1 MGTYFVSVASMAPLM
16 VLKIRFSAALFLETS
31 GNSCGIKFTDL
42 MSALIISG
50 DFNVSSSTN
59 VGQHSVKLS
68 VRLGEPGC
76 SCSDCEV
83 RALGCI
89 CRHILAVIKFV
100 QHERAFPVTQ
110 WEVAAKA
117 LSVEVAAL
125 FLRTKIIWFL
135 TRGGLMAHETVV

>member
-1 MGTYFVSVASMAPLM
+1 
-16 VLKIRFSAALFLETS
+16 
-31 GNSCGIKFTDL
+31 

-50 DFNVSSSTN
+50 DFIVLSSTK
-59 VGQHSVKLS
+59 VGHHLVKLS
-68 VRLGEPGC
+68 VRLDEPGC
-76 SCSDCEV
+76 SCSECEV

-125 FLRTKIIWFL
+125 FLRTKWFL